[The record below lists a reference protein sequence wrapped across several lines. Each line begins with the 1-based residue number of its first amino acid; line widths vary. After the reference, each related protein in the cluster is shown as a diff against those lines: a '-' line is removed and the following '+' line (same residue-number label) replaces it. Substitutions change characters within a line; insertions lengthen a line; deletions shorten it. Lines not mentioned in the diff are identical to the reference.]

1 MRILAL
7 GGAGAMGAAAVRAA
21 IALPGV
27 EELVVADRD
36 FAAAS
41 RLVAE
46 LDASSVSMTAR
57 RIDVTDAGRLDDVLA
72 GADVVLNTVGPYYRF
87 GPAVL
92 AAAIRAGTHY
102 LDLCDD
108 WEPTVR
114 MLELDGAARRAGVTA
129 VLGMGASP
137 GISNLLAALAAGR
150 LDTVRDVYTAWP
162 VDVPDT
168 GEELTGP
175 DGRPG
180 AAAVHW
186 MEQISGTVAVVER
199 GEAVRRPPLRPVA
212 LALPGGRGGTGY
224 TVGHPEP
231 VTLHRSLAPGGN
243 AACLMVVTRGTVAFL
258 DGLRRDLDRGRLDNE
273 SAAALLADPP
283 LGRALA
289 AGARAARLRGPGTLP
304 PFFAAATGLR
314 DGRPLTVLARPAE
327 DPPRLLADMARA
339 TGIPLALG
347 LAQLLDGTVRRPGV
361 HPPESV
367 IDARRFFRDLEPYSP
382 GVVVEEGPATRPLAR
397 PRAHRRRAQGRW

>member
-21 IALPGV
+21 VELPGV
-27 EELVVADRD
+27 RSLVVADRD
-36 FAAAS
+36 LAAAR
-41 RLVAE
+41 RLAAALQPCRVDLMVRQ
-46 LDASSVSMTAR
+46 LD
-57 RIDVTDAGRLDDVLA
+57 ITDGGRLEAALA
-72 GADVVLNTVGPYYRF
+72 EADAVLNTVGPYYRF

-92 AAAIRAGTHY
+92 AAAIRTGTHY

-114 MLELDGAARRAGVTA
+114 MLELDGEARRSGVTA

-137 GISNLLAALAAGR
+137 GLSNLLAVLAAER
-150 LDTVRDVYTAWP
+150 LDTLHDLYTAWP
-162 VDVPDT
+162 VDVPDA

-199 GEAVRRPPLRPVA
+199 GEPVRRPPLRPVT
-212 LALPGGRGGTGY
+212 LALPGGRTGTGY

-231 VTLHRSLAPGGN
+231 VTLHRSLAPVGN
-243 AACLMVVTRGTVAFL
+243 AACLMVVTRGTAAYL

-283 LGRALA
+283 TGRALA
-289 AGARAARLRGPGTLP
+289 AAVRAAAFRGPGALP

-327 DPPRLLADMARA
+327 EPPRLLADMARA

-347 LAQLLDGTVRRPGV
+347 LAQVLDGTARRPGV
-361 HPPESV
+361 HPPEAV
-367 IDARRFFRDLEPYSP
+367 IDARRLFRDLEPHLP
-382 GVVVEEGPATRPLAR
+382 GVWVEESGPGRPGEAGPTGAR
-397 PRAHRRRAQGRW
+397 

>member
-1 MRILAL
+1 MRVLAL
-7 GGAGAMGAAAVRAA
+7 GGAGTMGAAAVRAA
-21 IALPGV
+21 AALPGV
-27 EELVVADRD
+27 GELVVADLD
-36 FAAAS
+36 FAAAR

-46 LDASSVSMTAR
+46 LGSSRSKLTAR
-57 RIDVTDAGRLDDVLA
+57 RIDITDAAPLDELLA
-72 GADVVLNTVGPYYRF
+72 AADVVLNLVGPYYRF

-108 WEPTVR
+108 WEPTLR
-114 MLELDGAARRAGVTA
+114 MLELDGAARRSGVTA

-137 GISNLLAALAAGR
+137 GISNLLAGLAAGR

-168 GEELTGP
+168 GEGITGP
-175 DGRPG
+175 DGAPG

-199 GEAVRRPPLRPVA
+199 GEPVRRPPLRPVA
-212 LALPGGRGGTGY
+212 LTLPGGRRGTAY

-231 VTLHRSLAPGGN
+231 VTLRRSLAPGGN

-258 DGLRRDLDRGRLDNE
+258 DGLRRDLDRGRLVNE
-273 SAAALLADPP
+273 TAAALLADPP

-289 AGARAARLRGPGTLP
+289 AGARAVRFRGPGTLP

-327 DPPRLLADMARA
+327 DPPGLLADMARA

-347 LAQLLDGTVRRPGV
+347 LAQLLDGTARRPGV

-367 IDARRFFRDLEPYSP
+367 IDARRFFRDLAPYSP
-382 GVVVEEGPATRPLAR
+382 GVAVEEGPA
-397 PRAHRRRAQGRW
+397 GR

>member
-21 IALPGV
+21 VALPGV
-27 EELVVADRD
+27 REVVVADRD
-36 FAAAS
+36 LAAAG
-41 RLVAE
+41 RLAGE
-46 LDASSVSMTAR
+46 LRLGGAALSAQQV
-57 RIDVTDAGRLDDVLA
+57 DVTDAGQLDRA
-72 GADVVLNTVGPYYRF
+72 IGAADVVLNTVGPYYRF

-92 AAAIRAGTHY
+92 AAAIRARTHY

-114 MLELDGAARRAGVTA
+114 MLELDGEARRSGVTA

-137 GISNLLAALAAGR
+137 GVSNLLAALAAER
-150 LDTVRDVYTAWP
+150 LDTVHDLYTAWP

-175 DGRPG
+175 DGRAG

-199 GEAVRRPPLRPVA
+199 GRLVQRRPLRPVT
-212 LALPGGRGGTGY
+212 LALPGGRAGTAY

-231 VTLHRSLAPGGN
+231 VTLHRSLAPTGN

-273 SAAALLADPP
+273 SAATLLAGPP
-283 LGRALA
+283 LGRTLTAGVRA
-289 AGARAARLRGPGTLP
+289 AGLRGPGGLP

-314 DGRPLTVLARPAE
+314 DGRPLGVLARPAE
-327 DPPRLLADMARA
+327 DPPRLLADMALA
-339 TGIPLALG
+339 TGVPLALG
-347 LAQLLDGTVRRPGV
+347 LAQLLDGTARRPGV
-361 HPPESV
+361 HPPEAV
-367 IDARRFFRDLEPYSP
+367 VDAARFFRDLEPWSP
-382 GVVVEEGPATRPLAR
+382 GGVVVEEVAGER
-397 PRAHRRRAQGRW
+397 